1 MIGKVKERSE
11 EEEEAGK
18 KSQRLCDSKNFVS
31 HRPLLRLHL
40 AALSVR
46 SWSIVG
52 GREIWSRNSEGW
64 RTVSGISSSAC
75 LGTTRPLRQQP
86 KKTRKRRRG
95 NGRGRQGLRKRPGK
109 EDVRDVFFSFSLFS
123 AEGRKSHSLLKT
135 TRSRMYVSGVGK

>member
-95 NGRGRQGLRKRPGK
+95 NGRGCQGLRKRLENVLIVKYNESTNIGKKREMQTSRAQMNPFSERSPG
-109 EDVRDVFFSFSLFS
+109 
-123 AEGRKSHSLLKT
+123 
-135 TRSRMYVSGVGK
+135 

>member
-86 KKTRKRRRG
+86 KKDKEKEKGKWKGLPGAAEKAGKRFDSKV
-95 NGRGRQGLRKRPGK
+95 Q
-109 EDVRDVFFSFSLFS
+109 
-123 AEGRKSHSLLKT
+123 
-135 TRSRMYVSGVGK
+135 